1 MMCGASS
8 DLTRVGKMGGKGVEK
23 KANKIINLSMFKTN
37 TNRIVLTS
45 LQYYNMQNKMNK

>member
-8 DLTRVGKMGGKGVEK
+8 DLTRVGKMSGKGVEK

-45 LQYYNMQNKMNK
+45 L